1 MSQYLLFALLGLA
14 PGAVYAAL
22 GLGLAVTYRGTGVV
36 NFGYGAIGMA
46 GCFVYVN
53 LRNTGSLELPVPG
66 IAIWQVS
73 NQPLGAGPSMAIA
86 LAFAAVLGYLCHAL
100 VFYPLRSAPV
110 LTKVVASVG
119 VMVLLQA
126 VAVVRY
132 GSEPATVTALLPST
146 PVQVVGQQI
155 PIDRFLLPAIIAVAT
170 IVLWAAFR
178 FLRIGLAMR
187 AAAENELGAALLGW
201 SPNRLGIVTWIV
213 SSVLATLIGI
223 LIAPL
228 TSLTPATFTLTI
240 VPALAAAV
248 VGRFTSFFWILIA
261 GLLIGITES
270 LISPLQAALPI
281 LAEAT
286 GLQDVIP
293 LLVIVGAL
301 LIGGERLPGRG
312 NLEVTRLP
320 LAPPSRR
327 LLPVTLATA
336 GGVVV
341 LLVLLH
347 GGWRY
352 SLVVTMVTALLC
364 LSLVVATGYTGQ
376 IVLAQ
381 LPIAGLTSFVLAI
394 AVANW
399 GLPFPLGPIVAVIV
413 GSAIGVLFGL
423 PALRFRGVNLAITT
437 LALAF
442 AANSLLFQSQNFTG
456 GQDGRIVKPPRLF
469 GIDFG
474 ISAGDGDFRLV
485 YCISALAIVSL
496 VFVGVGN
503 LRRSETGRRFLAVR
517 ANERAA
523 SSLGINVA
531 TTKLTAFALSAAIA
545 ALAGVLTVY
554 NQIGGRVSFDG
565 FDALTS
571 VSIVAFA
578 YLGGIGR
585 LSGAV
590 IGGTLGAGSFT
601 FYALAQWWSGFNNY
615 SLVIG
620 GLALIVTA
628 VRNPEGIAGAHSLRL
643 AWPRAAQRHSARP
656 APAAVDP
663 VAVTTAVARIP
674 LPEADSVA
682 GGQDR
687 A

>member
-1 MSQYLLFALLGLA
+1 VSQYVLFALLGLA

-36 NFGYGAIGMA
+36 NFSYGAVGMA
-46 GCFVYVN
+46 GCFVYVK
-53 LRNTGSLELPVPG
+53 LRNAGSLDLPVPG
-66 IAIWQVS
+66 VPVWHVS
-73 NQPLGAGPSMAIA
+73 SQPLGAAPSMAIA
-86 LAFAAVLGYLCHAL
+86 VAFAAVLGYLCHAL

-126 VAVVRY
+126 IAVVRY
-132 GSEPATVTALLPST
+132 GSVL
-146 PVQVVGQQI
+146 GQQVS
-155 PIDRFLLPAIIAVAT
+155 IDRFLLPAIVAGAT
-170 IVLWAAFR
+170 VVLWAGFR
-178 FLRIGLAMR
+178 FVRMGLAMR

-201 SPNRLGIVTWIV
+201 SPNRLGIVTWVV
-213 SSVLATLIGI
+213 SSVLATVIGI

-228 TSLTPATFTLTI
+228 TSLTPATFTLMI

-248 VGRFTSFFWILIA
+248 VGRFSSFFRILLA
-261 GLLIGITES
+261 GLLIGIVES
-270 LISPLQAALPI
+270 LVSPLQAAHPI
-281 LAEAT
+281 LAKVT

-293 LLVIVGAL
+293 LLIIVGAL

-327 LLPVTLATA
+327 LLPITLVTF

-341 LLVLLH
+341 LLVVLH

-376 IVLAQ
+376 IALAQ
-381 LPIAGLTSFVLAI
+381 LSIAGLTSFMLAI
-394 AVANW
+394 AVTRW
-399 GLPFPLGPIVAVIV
+399 GLPFPLGPLVAVV
-413 GSAIGVLFGL
+413 AGSAIGVVFGL

-442 AANSLLFQSQNFTG
+442 AANSLLFQNQSFTG
-456 GQDGRIVKPPRLF
+456 GQLGRIVKPPHIF
-469 GIDFG
+469 GLDFG
-474 ISAGDGDFRLV
+474 ISAGNGDFRLL
-485 YCISALAIVSL
+485 YCISALVIVSL

-531 TTKLTAFALSAAIA
+531 TTKLSAFALSAAIA
-545 ALAGVLTVY
+545 GLAGVLTVY

-571 VSIVAFA
+571 VSILAFA

-590 IGGTLGAGSFT
+590 IGGTFGAGSFT

-620 GLALIVTA
+620 GLALILTA
-628 VRNPEGIAGAHSLRL
+628 VRNPEGIAGAHALRL
-643 AWPRAAQRHSARP
+643 AWPGRRRHSAP
-656 APAAVDP
+656 PSPTALDP
-663 VAVTTAVARIP
+663 VATTTALAHIP
-674 LPEADSVA
+674 APEADPVT

-687 A
+687 V